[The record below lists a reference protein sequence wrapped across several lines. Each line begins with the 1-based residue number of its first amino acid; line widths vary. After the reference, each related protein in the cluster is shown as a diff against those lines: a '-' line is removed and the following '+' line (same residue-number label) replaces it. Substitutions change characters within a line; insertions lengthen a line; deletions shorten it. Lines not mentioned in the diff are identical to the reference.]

1 MRRFRMNLQVDSA
14 RSCGQTWTSMTAS
27 LTSRIPA
34 LGGLVV
40 LLIVVI
46 VPL

>member
-1 MRRFRMNLQVDSA
+1 
-14 RSCGQTWTSMTAS
+14 MTGL
-27 LTSRIPA
+27 LTSRTSA

>member
-1 MRRFRMNLQVDSA
+1 MNGRLYT
-14 RSCGQTWTSMTAS
+14 RTLRPG
-27 LTSRIPA
+27 LT